1 MKRPLGVSHGPRRA
15 EKQTWHKELRGKL
28 CSRAGRWYPGAR
40 LAQKGAFLTGVAP
53 NSVHICLSYISLQ
66 FWKVSLNS
74 VSKGMCLLSVFSLE
88 VLPPAVT
95 NSCADSFNNHLV
107 DVVSELGE
115 GRDRISMGH
124 RKPLPARTAC
134 FLSCLYRTTSCR
146 CVASGVL
153 RVKVIKRNPRF
164 GEKVFIPL
172 GRCRGPN

>member
-15 EKQTWHKELRGKL
+15 EKQTWDKELRGKL

-40 LAQKGAFLTGVAP
+40 PAQK
-53 NSVHICLSYISLQ
+53 VHFSLELLPTRFTFVCYILLQ

-74 VSKGMCLLSVFSLE
+74 VSKGVCLLSVFSLE

-95 NSCADSFNNHLV
+95 NSSTDSFNNRLV

-115 GRDRISMGH
+115 GKDRISMGH
-124 RKPLPARTAC
+124 REPLPARTAC

-146 CVASGVL
+146 CVAAGVL
-153 RVKVIKRNPRF
+153 RVKVIKRNLRF
-164 GEKVFIPL
+164 GEKVFIPP